1 MVCIYGY
8 LWFIYGSYG
17 IYIYYIYTCILDGI
31 DEPTHNCRDHR
42 VPPVIENLSTEALAG
57 AHLLLRV
64 RGVLQRILF
73 SSP

>member
-1 MVCIYGY
+1 MD
-8 LWFIYGSYG
+8 IYGSFMAVMVY
-17 IYIYYIYTCILDGI
+17 IYIYILYIYTCILDGI

-57 AHLLLRV
+57 ANLLLRV